1 MLKPSKSIKILKH
14 QSSTCRDN
22 FNLICWNIE
31 KLSLSEKFK
40 KYLQELIVKEKL
52 DFLLLQ
58 EVKKE
63 TQEDMDLEGF
73 SYILSL
79 NMQTKKYLYGVL
91 SAFKISCI
99 NEKKLLTSSKELS
112 LLTHK
117 SSLFTLHNIKNNQ
130 ELLVVN
136 IHAINFVTSKSF
148 RKELDYIQSQISPFK
163 GALIVAGDFNAWS
176 KKRVEILRDF
186 VQSLNLAKVNLKDEK
201 NIKKVFNKTLDF
213 VFYRGLEVK
222 SAKVINC
229 DAFSDHNPII
239 VKFAVP

>member
-1 MLKPSKSIKILKH
+1 MLKPNKNIKILKH

-22 FNLICWNIE
+22 FNLICWNIK

-40 KYLQELIVKEKL
+40 KYLQELIIKEKL

-63 TQEDMDLEGF
+63 AQEDMDLEGF

-99 NEKKLLTSSKELS
+99 NEKKLLTFSKELS

-117 SSLFTLHNIKNNQ
+117 SSLFTLHNIKDNQ

-148 RKELDYIQSQISPFK
+148 RKELDYIQSQIFSFK
-163 GALIVAGDFNAWS
+163 GALIVAGDFNAWN

-186 VQSLNLAKVNLKDEK
+186 AQSLNLAKVNAKDEK